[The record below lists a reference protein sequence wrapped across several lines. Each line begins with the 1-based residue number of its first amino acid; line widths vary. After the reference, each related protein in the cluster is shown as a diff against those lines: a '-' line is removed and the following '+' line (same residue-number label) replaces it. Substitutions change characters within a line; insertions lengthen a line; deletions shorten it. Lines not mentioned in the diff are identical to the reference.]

1 MASSSSPLLTFL
13 ALSFIF
19 LSVSNAQ
26 PSSSSR
32 PGGLVFPVNSDSS
45 TLQYVT
51 KLSLGKVPINVVVDL
66 GRKSSWI
73 YSSAGCA
80 STSISGVITAQS
92 NNLKNGEWVSGPN
105 VTARGISLGCEKN
118 ASVLRGLARGAKG
131 IVGLGRSSSSLA
143 SQFSASFRFPKFF
156 ALELKS
162 TIEGSLYF
170 GDGPYTSQNFRQ
182 PLTYTPLLTN
192 SFFPSDYFIDVKSID
207 MDGSNVTINKGLLS
221 INKKNGV
228 GGAKFSTL
236 VPYTTME
243 SSIYKAFTSVYIKTA
258 KARGISTIAPVAP
271 FSVCFN
277 GSTIETRPDG
287 FLVPEIFL
295 RLPNNVNWIMTG
307 PNNSPLKFI
316 KENVY
321 CLPFVNGGSKP
332 KTSIVIGG
340 HQMEYSILEFDIAK
354 SRVGYSPPIQV

>member
-1 MASSSSPLLTFL
+1 MAPSCSVFTFL
-13 ALSFIF
+13 VLSFFF
-19 LSVSNAQ
+19 LPVSNAQ

-32 PGGLVFPVNSDSS
+32 PGGLVFPVNRDSS

-51 KLSLGKVPINVVVDL
+51 KLSLGKIPINVVVDL

-80 STSISGVITAQS
+80 STSISGVVTAQS

-105 VTARGISLGCEKN
+105 VTARGISVGCEKN
-118 ASVLRGLARGAKG
+118 ASVLRGLAKGAKG

-143 SQFSASFRFPKFF
+143 SQFSAAFRFPKKF

-162 TIEGSLYF
+162 TTIEGSLYF

-192 SFFPSDYFIDVKSID
+192 YFFPSDYFIDVKSID

-221 INKKNGV
+221 INKSNGV
-228 GGAKFSTL
+228 GGTKFSTL

-243 SSIYKAFTSVYIKTA
+243 TSIYKAFTSVYIKTA
-258 KARGISTIAPVAP
+258 KARGMSTIAPVAP
-271 FSVCFN
+271 FTVCFN

-295 RLPNNVNWIMTG
+295 RLPNNVAWIMTG
-307 PNNSPLKFI
+307 PNNSPLMFI

-321 CLPFVNGGSKP
+321 CLPFVNGGSKS

-340 HQMEYSILEFDIAK
+340 HQMEFSILEFDIAK

>member
-1 MASSSSPLLTFL
+1 MTSSCSVFTFL
-13 ALSFIF
+13 VLSFFF
-19 LSVSNAQ
+19 LYVSNAQ

-32 PGGLVFPVNSDSS
+32 PGGLVFPVNRDSS
-45 TLQYVT
+45 TLQYIT
-51 KLSLGKVPINVVVDL
+51 TPLGKVPRNVVIDI

-73 YSSAGCA
+73 YSSGGCA
-80 STSISGVITAQS
+80 STTISAVITAQS
-92 NNLKNGEWVSGPN
+92 NDLKNGEWVSGPN
-105 VTARGISLGCEKN
+105 VTATGISLGCEKN

-131 IVGLGRSSSSLA
+131 IIGLGRSSPLA
-143 SQFSASFRFPKFF
+143 SQFSAAFRFPKKF

-162 TIEGSLYF
+162 SSEGSLYF
-170 GDGPYTSQNFRQ
+170 GDGPYTSQFFRQ

-228 GGAKFSTL
+228 GGTKFSTL

-271 FSVCFN
+271 FTACFN

-295 RLPNNVNWIMTG
+295 RLPNNVAWIMTG